1 MKFPKISRF
10 KEQSE
15 HFTPEA
21 VERFPIEAAE
31 AFEPQDE
38 FIRRIYRTGSP
49 PGTLVC
55 SFPEPAPATSLN
67 QFRFQLYRENG
78 VWPGLT
84 GYLDKYVNLT
94 HLVWSMCAMLADSN
108 IDPDWTNTFEIWRTE
123 WRQFNKSFEIHGNTT
138 RTLDVPPSP
147 VDVIWIRKPNSLKYV
162 QISLSEYKEKYD
174 DHDILHALWKWMLHD
189 VPAEAIVEGTYLI
202 KLGYEPWF
210 PKD

>member
-1 MKFPKISRF
+1 MKFPKFSGA

-31 AFEPQDE
+31 AFQPEDE
-38 FIRRIYRTGSP
+38 
-49 PGTLVC
+49 
-55 SFPEPAPATSLN
+55 
-67 QFRFQLYRENG
+67 LYRENG

-84 GYLDKYVNLT
+84 GYFERYVNLT

-108 IDPDWTNTFEIWRTE
+108 IDPDWTGTFGMWRTE

-147 VDVIWIRKPNSLKYV
+147 VNVIWIQKPNSLKFV
-162 QISLSEYKEKYD
+162 QIGLSEYKEKYD
-174 DHDILHALWKWMLHD
+174 NRSILQALWNWMLYD
-189 VPAEAIVEGTYLI
+189 VPPEAIVEGTYII
-202 KLGYEPWF
+202 KLGYESWF
-210 PKD
+210 RKD